1 MNAHENPWR
10 QPGVIALIA
19 LVVLINLVVDWLVFK
34 PTSLVAFLLVEAV
47 IVGAILWWALE
58 RRPRS

>member
-1 MNAHENPWR
+1 MNTHQNPLR
-10 QPGVIALIA
+10 HPGVIALIA
-19 LVVLINLVVDWLVFK
+19 VLVLINLSVDWLVFK

-47 IVGAILWWALE
+47 VVGGILWWALE